1 MNENLRIG
9 LGAASSVNAALLPD
23 AMRKSAGT
31 VKKWNK
37 PAKLGEKRSEIG
49 IFLLDQLIIGEFSP
63 RQTHVF

>member
-37 PAKLGEKRSEIG
+37 PAK
-49 IFLLDQLIIGEFSP
+49 
-63 RQTHVF
+63 